1 MSVFKKV
8 TAALSTLIVALLVTL
23 FCVVFTAPGNQLIAY
38 SANKLVDGLKIE
50 INNGRFLYNDAFN
63 FRFERDGLLLDAQ
76 QLKLDLFWWHCD
88 GMCIDNLSARSI
100 KLNLPASSS
109 NSPDTSNEPLEQISL
124 PFNIA
129 LKRLAVSEFVLNHTS
144 ANVVVNNVEIAAKAQ
159 GADIQIKNV
168 NIPSVLIA
176 LKEQSGENTA
186 SSTPITELPALPNIA
201 FMSPLNIY
209 LEQFNIAQFTVEQ
222 NAQQNVVNNIA
233 LQMKLIGSEI
243 NVASLSANYQQ
254 WQLNTALNAKLK
266 GRLPINGD
274 ISLKGHGY
282 DANIQIGGDL
292 EKLNVDIKSSESF
305 PFELAATANLK
316 QPNYPFSVNGD
327 VEQWI
332 IETASK
338 ELKITDVKLTA
349 QGNANDYQLSLF
361 GNSQLGAYP
370 TVNFNSQING
380 SLSEAHLKK
389 LALKANESQATI
401 QANIDWQ
408 NGVSANFSGALSS
421 LKAQYLTDTLTSD
434 ISGQFKGAFVTSSNS
449 WKLSMDDTQLSGLL
463 NDVPLNFAAQFN
475 LNDELKA
482 TVNKFN
488 LSSGTNRLTLT
499 GEVDQQWQINGA
511 IALQSNDD
519 AKLPFIANGKAD
531 LSIRGERLTPAVD
544 LALKLEQFI
553 YDEININKL
562 ALKAQLDTATDW
574 QTDIS
579 VTLDSARVMHH
590 LINKVEIAG
599 SGDKTDH
606 QLSASID
613 ADAGAAAFEL
623 NGKFANAIWQGELN
637 NISISDKTLSF
648 ENTKDIAVTIDSKT
662 GDFDVSAHCWQSSN
676 SKLCIDRLNQT
687 RELGQLNV
695 KLTKLSLQE
704 LKHWLPDN
712 VITRGDIAGDF
723 AANWQAGA
731 LKTLRANLNSSGLN
745 AVLINEEDRFKLPIE
760 TLNISAFSDAKVG
773 KIEANLESSVL
784 GKVTTKVDIDDIQN
798 KQTLNGNI
806 QIDKILLSDIQP
818 FLNTLEQ
825 LNGAIRG
832 QVALAGTLKDPL
844 LEGNLNIENINLV
857 GEQLPVALKNSN
869 INVVFNKSTAT
880 IKGDL
885 NDPEGGQVKLTGN
898 VDWQGEQP
906 AVNMNLVGS
915 EFFVRAQQGVVFK
928 VSPEL
933 KISLA
938 DNALK
943 LAGDVVVPYGRIEI
957 EELPEGAVQV
967 SDDEIILDQTTQS
980 TKKAPFDYAI
990 DLKVTVKNDV
1000 RVASFGLESKVVGD
1014 MDIKMSQDSPIIA
1027 IGELNL
1033 IEGTYLAF
1041 GQDLII
1047 RTGQIGFS
1055 GAIDKPHL
1063 NIKAIRNPN
1072 NTADGVIAGVTLTG
1086 SVEQPNLKVFSEP
1099 GMDQAQALAYLL
1111 NGQPLGEG
1119 DSSTDAMLAQLLLSQ
1134 GVSRSESLVSKV
1146 GESFGLSDV
1155 SLSSKGSG
1163 EQTKVEIS
1171 GYLAPSLQVKYSVG
1185 VFESLSE
1192 VAVRYQLMSKLYIE
1206 ITSGLY
1212 QNVDILY
1219 KFNWD

>member
-8 TAALSTLIVALLVTL
+8 TAALSTLVVAVLVTL

-129 LKRLAVSEFVLNHTS
+129 LKRLAVTEFVLSHTS

-159 GADIQIKNV
+159 GADIQIKSV

-176 LKEQSGENTA
+176 LKEQPGANTA
-186 SSTPITELPALPNIA
+186 SSAPITELPAFPNIA

-209 LEQFNIAQFTVEQ
+209 LEQFNIVQFTVKKGE
-222 NAQQNVVNNIA
+222 QQNIINNIA

-282 DANIQIGGDL
+282 DANMQIGGDL
-292 EKLNVDIKSSESF
+292 EKLNVDIKSNESF
-305 PFELAATANLK
+305 PFQLAATANLK
-316 QPNYPFSVNGD
+316 QSNYPFSINGV

-338 ELKITDVKLTA
+338 ELKVTDVKLTA
-349 QGNANDYQLSLF
+349 QGNANDYQLALF

-370 TVNFNSQING
+370 SVNFHSQING
-380 SLSEAHLKK
+380 SLSEANLKT
-389 LALKANESQATI
+389 LALKANDSQATI
-401 QANIDWQ
+401 QANVDWQ
-408 NGVSANFSGALSS
+408 NGVSANFSGGLSS

-434 ISGQFKGAFVTSSNS
+434 ISGQFKGAFVASSNS
-449 WKLSMDDTQLSGLL
+449 WQLSMDDTQLSGLL
-463 NDVPLNFAAQFN
+463 NDVPLNFVAQFN

-482 TVNKFN
+482 TVNKFS

-590 LINKVEIAG
+590 LINKVNIVG

-613 ADAGAAAFEL
+613 ADAGAATFEL
-623 NGKFANAIWQGELN
+623 NGKLANARWQGELS

-648 ENTKDIAVTIDSKT
+648 ENAKDIAVTIDSKT

-760 TLNISAFSDAKVG
+760 TLNISAFSDAKTG

-844 LEGNLNIENINLV
+844 LEGNLNIENINLE

-980 TKKAPFDYAI
+980 TKKAPFDYDI